1 MDDVERRR
9 AAWRHEPE
17 GRLGLL
23 ELQITSY
30 QKIYEYAA
38 MALAISERRHDVEGV
53 KNAKA
58 GIQESLAK
66 IDEYKALL
74 ATRH

>member
-1 MDDVERRR
+1 
-9 AAWRHEPE
+9 
-17 GRLGLL
+17 L
-23 ELQITSY
+23 ELQITNY

-38 MALAISERRHDVEGV
+38 IALAISEQRHDVDGV

-74 ATRH
+74 APHH